1 MSLGL
6 FNVPGEQQTLAPGL
20 AYLPGFAD
28 TPALREAIEA
38 LVRVSPL
45 RQMMVPSGGRMAV
58 AMSNCGGLGWVS
70 DTRGYRYDAV
80 DPLTQKSWP
89 AMPVA
94 FATLAQRAAAAAG
107 FAPFEPD
114 VCLINR
120 YLIGTALGLHRDSDE
135 ADHGHPIVSVS
146 IGASATF
153 LWGGLKRSD
162 PVKKLL
168 LHDADVLVWGG
179 PARLTFHGV
188 APLRSDD
195 KTAQRFNLTFRRA
208 G

>member
-1 MSLGL
+1 MNLGL
-6 FNVPGEQQTLAPGL
+6 FDVPGDPQSLAPGL
-20 AYLPGFAD
+20 LHLPGFAN
-28 TPALREAIEA
+28 TAVLRKEINV
-38 LVRVSPL
+38 LVQISPL
-45 RQMMVPSGGRMAV
+45 RQMVVPSGGTMAV
-58 AMSNCGGLGWVS
+58 AMSNCGALGWVS
-70 DTRGYRYDAV
+70 DTRGYRYGAV
-80 DPLTQKSWP
+80 DPLTQKAWP
-89 AMPVA
+89 AMPGA
-94 FATLAQRAAAAAG
+94 WLELAQRAANTAG
-107 FAPFEPD
+107 FAGFQPD

-120 YLIGTALGLHRDSDE
+120 YQVGTALGLHCDSDE

-179 PARLTFHGV
+179 PARLTYHGV
-188 APLRSDD
+188 AALRSDD
-195 KTAQRFNLTFRRA
+195 KAAERFNLTFRRA